1 MINMIIKKELK
12 KVSLAI
18 LSGVLGFLAFPPF
31 ELSSLAWFAL
41 VPLLLAV
48 KDSGKRESFWL
59 SYLSGVVFFGSLMH
73 WLVNVTVPGTILLV
87 LVLAIFYGAFGFV
100 ASLIIRKS
108 FELLLLPFVWV
119 VLEFIRS
126 VLFSGFPWGILGYTQ
141 YENINIIQIS
151 DITGA
156 YGVSF
161 LIIAFNVGLYAVAT
175 RSKRK
180 IAYLMTPL
188 LFMLL
193 ATSYGVYKI
202 QNIKDLKE
210 AEISVVQGNIPQTT
224 KWEEAFA
231 KEIVE
236 KYSHLTAQAASISP
250 DLIIWPETSYPYLV
264 PAGSQVEEISSLNKT
279 LGVPILAG
287 VVYAEN
293 GTYYNSALLFERD
306 GTYSDVYRKTHLVP
320 FGEYIPF
327 ESLIGFVRGYIDK
340 PIGSYGSG
348 NEKILFSMRSFKESV
363 EPNGERVRE
372 MNFLKFG
379 ALICFE
385 DVFPY
390 ISREYVK
397 NGADFLVNMTNDA
410 WFGET
415 AAAKQ
420 HLLASVFRAVE
431 NRVPVVRAANTG
443 ISAFIDPF
451 GRVVSMVGDD
461 DNVFVAGFDSH
472 VITTVSARRFYTYY
486 GDAFA
491 YFCALMI
498 ALVILLEVFFV
509 RKGKGGK

>member
-1 MINMIIKKELK
+1 
-12 KVSLAI
+12 
-18 LSGVLGFLAFPPF
+18 
-31 ELSSLAWFAL
+31 
-41 VPLLLAV
+41 
-48 KDSGKRESFWL
+48 
-59 SYLSGVVFFGSLMH
+59 
-73 WLVNVTVPGTILLV
+73 
-87 LVLAIFYGAFGFV
+87 
-100 ASLIIRKS
+100 
-108 FELLLLPFVWV
+108 
-119 VLEFIRS
+119 
-126 VLFSGFPWGILGYTQ
+126 
-141 YENINIIQIS
+141 
-151 DITGA
+151 
-156 YGVSF
+156 
-161 LIIAFNVGLYAVAT
+161 
-175 RSKRK
+175 
-180 IAYLMTPL
+180 
-188 LFMLL
+188 
-193 ATSYGVYKI
+193 
-202 QNIKDLKE
+202 
-210 AEISVVQGNIPQTT
+210 
-224 KWEEAFA
+224 
-231 KEIVE
+231 
-236 KYSHLTAQAASISP
+236 
-250 DLIIWPETSYPYLV
+250 V